1 MTTDQKPQTA
11 NDVAKLLQ
19 QAVWLHESSFDWP
32 SLVKDTEKKLKARR
46 MLRKAGSNEPESLP
60 TDHLHRYY
68 NKSLS
73 QAVDEVCKDGKE
85 SWAGLIYTL
94 LAASFNDAQ
103 EWAAALVGTPPAL
116 LDSSEF
122 EAQLDS
128 LNKNMASKTR
138 YPYLAF
144 VLDATTRA
152 LLLERFLPQ
161 HEIVVAHHVTLVAPG
176 KFSEHQPFDPA
187 PKILVYGTAQ
197 TPEVDTV
204 AVQVNGNLIR
214 PDGIFYHVTLS
225 HAATARAVQAR
236 EAQPNIRLL
245 ESSPVLLLTGYVAV
259 LDHYA

>member
-1 MTTDQKPQTA
+1 
-11 NDVAKLLQ
+11 
-19 QAVWLHESSFDWP
+19 
-32 SLVKDTEKKLKARR
+32 
-46 MLRKAGSNEPESLP
+46 
-60 TDHLHRYY
+60 
-68 NKSLS
+68 
-73 QAVDEVCKDGKE
+73 
-85 SWAGLIYTL
+85 
-94 LAASFNDAQ
+94 
-103 EWAAALVGTPPAL
+103 
-116 LDSSEF
+116 
-122 EAQLDS
+122 
-128 LNKNMASKTR
+128 
-138 YPYLAF
+138 
-144 VLDATTRA
+144 

-176 KFSEHQPFDPA
+176 KFSEHQPFDPT

-214 PDGIFYHVTLS
+214 PDGIFYHVTVS